1 MMLMNAHH
9 KDIHLQENFK
19 MDGASILKMETS
31 NTWMQI
37 SHVIILIRKFNVLLF
52 ALAEIPKELS
62 KKVIEI

>member
-1 MMLMNAHH
+1 
-9 KDIHLQENFK
+9 

-52 ALAEIPKELS
+52 ALAEILKELS